1 MNIQSLISF
10 RETVRQNSISKA
22 SNKLHLTQSALSQQL
37 QNLEKNIGCSLLIRS
52 NKGVELTKEGEIL
65 LEYAESIISLYENM
79 LSDINE
85 SLHNKISEI
94 KILSCNI
101 VGEYLLPC
109 SVYIYKTKHSNIKF
123 DIKIENTKK
132 VIEGIQNKIADIG
145 FIDKPFVSDEIE
157 SKKICANDLVF
168 VYNPKKYKIPDNKI
182 NLSRLSEI
190 PLVLLSKD
198 NGIRYIIDTSIK
210 EENIKIEMELNTIE
224 SIKASIVAGMG
235 ASILPYTSVKSEV
248 HAGILS
254 AIPIEGMSCL
264 CDIYLIY
271 SKDILNKSYV
281 KEFIEFI
288 LKHGKETFC

>member
-79 LSDINE
+79 LSDINQ

-145 FIDKPFVSDEIE
+145 FIDKPFLSDEIE

-168 VYNPKKYKIPDNKI
+168 VYNPKKYKIADNKI
-182 NLSRLSEI
+182 NLNTLSKI
-190 PLVLLSKD
+190 PLILLSKD

-224 SIKASIVAGMG
+224 SIKASIIAGMG
-235 ASILPYTSVKSEV
+235 ASILPYTSVKSEI
-248 HAGILS
+248 HTGILS
-254 AIPIEGMSCL
+254 ALPIEGMSCF

-271 SKDILNKSYV
+271 NKDILNKDYIR
-281 KEFIEFI
+281 EFIEFI